1 MTPTSPA
8 TVPAAGA
15 PSPETIGQVASTI
28 QVELSTRFLEH
39 FSEQL
44 YSSPQKAFEELISNG
59 WDAGADCV
67 DVRIPTDLGVP
78 NASLCVLD
86 NGASMDAEGLRQ
98 LWHIAFS
105 PKQGKSE
112 QYGRPLIGKFGIGK
126 LATYVLAD
134 KLTYICRAA
143 DGKIRRV
150 TMDYSSIDKTKG
162 KDTLI
167 SNLQLELFEVT
178 EDEVGD
184 ALATVPDG
192 AAILNLIKKSIPRPA
207 GDLIDDEFGADKSSL
222 QKPPSQTWTLVVLS
236 NLKPVGKE
244 LKIGVLRRMLEAAL
258 PFGSEMAISI
268 NGELL
273 SSSKTDNPVL
283 HEWAI
288 GPDLELDS
296 VEIDENEVLLGDAD
310 NAQASTAKKLIPI
323 KSLSSPTPH
332 VLIPGIGKITGRVRL
347 FVDRVTGGKS
357 EERGAS
363 NGFHINVLGRV
374 INGHDPSFGEENLS
388 HAAWARFR
396 MTVRADGLNELLT
409 TDRERFRE
417 NRDLQVFRAFLRRVF
432 NKARNYYDSDANVSL
447 SHGGDVLVRSLGVVS
462 LNSLRN
468 VVSDTLGTNK
478 PPVAGLLDDSGIED
492 RAAKRASWRKNTADD
507 ITNALSEVKYE
518 KLPDDSFVKFR
529 ISDNSIVV
537 NRDHPFVAEHSRTK
551 AEKELMRTVAM
562 VNLLTDV
569 YTLDIGVQPEV
580 LENIRKYRDNL
591 MRFRALQSRQSGT
604 YIAKLLLQTQHVSDQ
619 SKQLEAVVSDAL
631 SYLGYSVKDLAKPG
645 EPEGIASAFPYPTQ
659 ANPTDA
665 NPKPPLYKFTFD
677 AKSSKHEVA
686 ATNNINLAGVVEHRD
701 RYKADHALVIAPGYS
716 DGALAVRCEAEKV
729 TPMTARDLG
738 RLLEYTVEYGA
749 IPLTKLRE
757 VFYLYDPTKVTGWV
771 ADLETWLKEKRPLTI
786 DIFLKALEHLKG
798 EVPDVLAASTV
809 ALVCRQQLK
818 AVGVRDEHVIALVK
832 GLSIL
837 IPDLVGIEQDKI
849 IVNASSAKVAA
860 AVATQLENLHK
871 P

>member
-1 MTPTSPA
+1 
-8 TVPAAGA
+8 
-15 PSPETIGQVASTI
+15 
-28 QVELSTRFLEH
+28 
-39 FSEQL
+39 
-44 YSSPQKAFEELISNG
+44 
-59 WDAGADCV
+59 
-67 DVRIPTDLGVP
+67 
-78 NASLCVLD
+78 
-86 NGASMDAEGLRQ
+86 
-98 LWHIAFS
+98 
-105 PKQGKSE
+105 
-112 QYGRPLIGKFGIGK
+112 
-126 LATYVLAD
+126 
-134 KLTYICRAA
+134 
-143 DGKIRRV
+143 
-150 TMDYSSIDKTKG
+150 
-162 KDTLI
+162 
-167 SNLQLELFEVT
+167 
-178 EDEVGD
+178 
-184 ALATVPDG
+184 
-192 AAILNLIKKSIPRPA
+192 
-207 GDLIDDEFGADKSSL
+207 
-222 QKPPSQTWTLVVLS
+222 
-236 NLKPVGKE
+236 
-244 LKIGVLRRMLEAAL
+244 
-258 PFGSEMAISI
+258 
-268 NGELL
+268 
-273 SSSKTDNPVL
+273 
-283 HEWAI
+283 
-288 GPDLELDS
+288 
-296 VEIDENEVLLGDAD
+296 
-310 NAQASTAKKLIPI
+310 
-323 KSLSSPTPH
+323 
-332 VLIPGIGKITGRVRL
+332 
-347 FVDRVTGGKS
+347 
-357 EERGAS
+357 
-363 NGFHINVLGRV
+363 
-374 INGHDPSFGEENLS
+374 
-388 HAAWARFR
+388 
-396 MTVRADGLNELLT
+396 
-409 TDRERFRE
+409 
-417 NRDLQVFRAFLRRVF
+417 
-432 NKARNYYDSDANVSL
+432 
-447 SHGGDVLVRSLGVVS
+447 
-462 LNSLRN
+462 
-468 VVSDTLGTNK
+468 
-478 PPVAGLLDDSGIED
+478 
-492 RAAKRASWRKNTADD
+492 
-507 ITNALSEVKYE
+507 
-518 KLPDDSFVKFR
+518 
-529 ISDNSIVV
+529 
-537 NRDHPFVAEHSRTK
+537 
-551 AEKELMRTVAM
+551 MRTVAM